1 MMIKHGWACLLI
13 SVALVALP
21 AAASAQEFEPGSAV
35 FEAWSA
41 FVEAQNTEDGPRAV
55 ERIDKVVGLIEGRY
69 GRESAEMAQVLG
81 YRATALQRVGRL
93 TDAEAAAQEALAIS
107 SRIFGPESVRTIDAT
122 NTLAVVYLADRGGGP
137 AQRTRFTTEAVR
149 LLLDAIARLPRQSV
163 GGDTMLET
171 LRNSLIAAYGVLGSQ
186 DEAIALHN
194 QILEARA
201 STGGPDDPMVRSATL
216 NLAQAYTGAQRFEE
230 AEVLLESLL
239 ERLRDA
245 GESSTP
251 AMANALSAYALATA
265 FPERREAARRE
276 SVAIYHRLGC
286 REPDAR
292 RAEQAARGGVGYPW
306 SGGDAD
312 CPGDLRLAREI
323 AGFRGLAYV
332 ERVKDPPLMFGS
344 LRLLAHGSDVV
355 VGNTRM
361 RYARDQEARAA
372 FGRFRYV
379 HREFVSA
386 AWEAAAQ

>member
-1 MMIKHGWACLLI
+1 MITRGWACILL
-13 SVALVALP
+13 SVAFGALP
-21 AAASAQEFEPGSAV
+21 TAATAQEFEPGSAV
-35 FEAWSA
+35 AEAWAA
-41 FVEAQNTEDGPRAV
+41 FVEAQNAEDGPRAV
-55 ERIDKVVGLIEGRY
+55 QRVDAVIGLVEGRY
-69 GRESAEMAQVLG
+69 DRESAEMAMVLG

-93 TDAEAAAQEALAIS
+93 IDAEAAAQEALAING
-107 SRIFGPESVRTIDAT
+107 RLFGPASVRTIDAA
-122 NTLAVVYLADRGGGP
+122 NTLAVVYLADRGGGQ
-137 AQRTRFTTEAVR
+137 AQRTRFAAEAVR
-149 LLLDAIARLPRQSV
+149 LLQDAIARLPRQDA

-171 LRNSLIAAYGVLGSQ
+171 LRNSLIAAYGVLGRQ
-186 DEAIALHN
+186 DEAIAVHS

-201 STGGPDDPMVRSATL
+201 STGGPDDPMVRSAAL
-216 NLAQAYTGAQRFEE
+216 NLAQAYIGAQRFEE
-230 AEVLLESLL
+230 AEALLEPLL
-239 ERLRDA
+239 ERLRGA
-245 GESSTP
+245 GEGAEP
-251 AMANALSAYALATA
+251 ALANALSAYALATT
-265 FPERREAARRE
+265 FPERREVARRE
-276 SVAIYHRLGC
+276 AVAIYHRLGC

-292 RAEQAARGGVGYPW
+292 RADYAARGGVGYPW

-344 LRLLAHGSDVV
+344 VRLLAHGSDVV

-386 AWEAAAQ
+386 AWEAAGG